1 MIIII
6 ILSIL
11 IKYSLNNNSNIS
23 IVIEDRCREIIWYNS
38 KISKKLF
45 NSTINIKQ
53 RSFSHPTQIDHAI
66 ELK

>member
-11 IKYSLNNNSNIS
+11 IKYSLNNTPNIS
-23 IVIEDRCREIIWYNS
+23 IVIEDKCREIIWCIS

-45 NSTINIKQ
+45 NSKINIK
-53 RSFSHPTQIDHAI
+53 
-66 ELK
+66 

>member
-11 IKYSLNNNSNIS
+11 IKYSLNNTPDIS
-23 IVIEDRCREIIWYNS
+23 IVIEDKCRKIIWFISNN
-38 KISKKLF
+38 SKKLF
-45 NSTINIKQ
+45 YSKINIKQ
-53 RSFSHPTQIDHAI
+53 ISFSHPTQIDHAI